1 MLEAAWVNRSTGGTA
16 VTGANGLYAF
26 TTGSGGA
33 TMNATVNGP
42 NSKVDNLAGG
52 EIARS
57 NSGTP
62 ANPID
67 LPFNA
72 SGADELAQTRP
83 FTGQTRPTISP
94 RTSSCPQTCRTC
106 QPT

>member
-1 MLEAAWVNRSTGGTA
+1 MGELVDRRSFA

-42 NSKVDNLAGG
+42 NSKVDNLVGG

-57 NSGTP
+57 NAGTP

-67 LPFNA
+67 LPFNG
-72 SGADELAQTRP
+72 SGATSWPRRQPLLDKQGLRSRQRHPLAQ
-83 FTGQTRPTISP
+83 
-94 RTSSCPQTCRTC
+94 QTCRTC